1 MEQEKGKDS
10 FVQKTE
16 EEVIF
21 DLKKSPDDYRRFL
34 GWDDESRR
42 LFLAFC
48 TGKRTLPVLYDTVF
62 KKLMSPTAHPG
73 RLEDCISCLL
83 GQQVKIREVL
93 PNEDI
98 LMDGETHMI
107 MDILVE
113 LTDGALVLVEIQKVP
128 YYFPGERVSCY
139 SADLLLRQYT
149 RVKREKGKAFSYRD
163 LQKVYTIVFFEKS
176 TGEFKKC
183 HGAFVHHGQTV
194 FNTELK
200 LRFLQEY
207 YLVALDV
214 FAKSEYAK
222 AEDSKERLYGWLS
235 FMGTTGV
242 EDAVRLCKVYPWL
255 SELYQEL
262 AGYAKSPR
270 EMMGM
275 FSEMLRELDRNTVKY
290 MVDDMREKI
299 EKQEAELAEK
309 DTVIAEKNAAL
320 AENASAL
327 AKKDTVIAE
336 KDAALAEKDAEIK
349 RLREILQD
357 KLKH

>member
-1 MEQEKGKDS
+1 MLSGNFYKNSEIY
-10 FVQKTE
+10 VT
-16 EEVIF
+16 F
-21 DLKKSPDDYRRFL
+21 DD
-34 GWDDESRR
+34 
-42 LFLAFC
+42 
-48 TGKRTLPVLYDTVF
+48 
-62 KKLMSPTAHPG
+62 
-73 RLEDCISCLL
+73 
-83 GQQVKIREVL
+83 
-93 PNEDI
+93 
-98 LMDGETHMI
+98 
-107 MDILVE
+107 
-113 LTDGALVLVEIQKVP
+113 
-128 YYFPGERVSCY
+128 
-139 SADLLLRQYT
+139 
-149 RVKREKGKAFSYRD
+149 
-163 LQKVYTIVFFEKS
+163 
-176 TGEFKKC
+176 
-183 HGAFVHHGQTV
+183 
-194 FNTELK
+194 
-200 LRFLQEY
+200 

-222 AEDSKERLYGWLS
+222 AKDSKERLYGWLS
-235 FMGTTGV
+235 FMGTTDV

-309 DTVIAEKNAAL
+309 DTVIVEKDALIAEKDAAL

-336 KDAALAEKDAEIK
+336 KDTMIAERDSALAEKDAEIK
-349 RLREILQD
+349 RLREMLQD

>member
-1 MEQEKGKDS
+1 M
-10 FVQKTE
+10 
-16 EEVIF
+16 
-21 DLKKSPDDYRRFL
+21 
-34 GWDDESRR
+34 
-42 LFLAFC
+42 
-48 TGKRTLPVLYDTVF
+48 
-62 KKLMSPTAHPG
+62 
-73 RLEDCISCLL
+73 
-83 GQQVKIREVL
+83 
-93 PNEDI
+93 
-98 LMDGETHMI
+98 
-107 MDILVE
+107 
-113 LTDGALVLVEIQKVP
+113 
-128 YYFPGERVSCY
+128 
-139 SADLLLRQYT
+139 
-149 RVKREKGKAFSYRD
+149 
-163 LQKVYTIVFFEKS
+163 
-176 TGEFKKC
+176 
-183 HGAFVHHGQTV
+183 HHGQTV

-222 AEDSKERLYGWLS
+222 AKDSKERLYGWLS

-299 EKQEAELAEK
+299 EKQEAEI
-309 DTVIAEKNAAL
+309 TVLQGTVE
-320 AENASAL
+320 EQQSVL
-327 AKKDTVIAE
+327 AKKDTALAE
-336 KDAALAEKDAEIK
+336 KDAVIAKNASDLAEKDAEIK